1 MPTVDALIR
10 QLETGTHY
18 ERTLAA
24 HALGDHHD
32 PRAIDALIRILEDQ
46 SEDCAVRMAAA
57 DALGRIG
64 NPKAMEPL
72 IRTIG
77 EMCDRHLLQA
87 VAKALG
93 AFQGP
98 RVTDALVKA
107 LGYEYYT
114 AHAAAESLKKLRD
127 RRAVEPL
134 IRRLEDKRGGG
145 YHREF
150 PAQILGVLGDPRAIP
165 ALVKALRDVSVFL
178 KRKALESLR
187 GFILTHPDA
196 ILRLPPEDRHLLGRQ
211 IQDAQRK
218 ELLKKL
224 CRKSRN
230 KTR

>member
-1 MPTVDALIR
+1 MGRVDALIR

-24 HALGDHHD
+24 RALGDHHD

-134 IRRLEDKRGGG
+134 IRRLEDKQSGG
-145 YHREF
+145 YRRAL
-150 PAQILGVLGDPRAIP
+150 PAEILGVLGDPRAIP
-165 ALVKALRDVSVFL
+165 ALAKALHDDDEDI
-178 KRKALESLR
+178 RKAASKSLLA
-187 GFILTHPDA
+187 FVPTHPDA
-196 ILRLPPEDRHLLGRQ
+196 ILQLPPNDRHRLGRL
-211 IQDAQRK
+211 IQDAERD
-218 ELLKKL
+218 EFT
-224 CRKSRN
+224 KSVCG
-230 KTR
+230 

>member
-10 QLETGTHY
+10 QLKTGTHY

-98 RVTDALVKA
+98 RVTDALVGA
-107 LGYEYYT
+107 LGYEYSI
-114 AHAAAESLKKLRD
+114 AHGAAESLKKLRD

-134 IRRLEDKRGGG
+134 IRLAEKGGI
-145 YHREF
+145 YDHT
-150 PAQILGVLGDPRAIP
+150 PLLALQILGVLNDPRAVP
-165 ALVKALRDVSVFL
+165 TLVKAMRHPHPLMSQY
-178 KRKALESLR
+178 ATESLR
-187 GFILTHPDA
+187 RFLITHPDA
-196 ILRLPPEDRHLLGRQ
+196 ILRAAPKDRDLMGRVF
-211 IQDAQRK
+211 QDAERD
-218 ELLKKL
+218 EFT
-224 CRKSRN
+224 KSVCG
-230 KTR
+230 

>member
-1 MPTVDALIR
+1 MGSVDEIIR
-10 QLETGTHY
+10 QLETGNFH

-24 HALGDHHD
+24 RALGDHHD

-134 IRRLEDKRGGG
+134 IRRLEDKQSGG
-145 YHREF
+145 YRRAL
-150 PAQILGVLGDPRAIP
+150 PAEILGVLGDPRAIP
-165 ALVKALRDVSVFL
+165 ALAKALHDDDEDI
-178 KRKALESLR
+178 RKAASKSLLA
-187 GFILTHPDA
+187 FVPTHPDA
-196 ILRLPPEDRHLLGRQ
+196 ILRLPPDDRHRLGRL
-211 IQDAQRK
+211 IQDAQRD
-218 ELLKKL
+218 ELT
-224 CRKSRN
+224 KSVCG
-230 KTR
+230 

>member
-1 MPTVDALIR
+1 MQTVDELIR
-10 QLETGTHY
+10 QLETGNLH

-24 HALGDHHD
+24 RALGDHHD
-32 PRAIDALIRILEDQ
+32 PRAIDALIQILEDQ

-98 RVTDALVKA
+98 RVTDALVGA

-114 AHAAAESLKKLRD
+114 AHAAAESLKKHRD

-134 IRRLEDKRGGG
+134 IRRLEDKRSGG
-145 YHREF
+145 YRRAL

-165 ALVKALRDVSVFL
+165 ALAKALHDDDEDI
-178 KRKALESLR
+178 RKAASQSLLA
-187 GFILTHPDA
+187 FVPTHPDA
-196 ILRLPPEDRHLLGRQ
+196 ILRLPPDDRHRLGRQ
-211 IQDAQRK
+211 IQDSERN
-218 ELLKKL
+218 ELVRKL
-224 CRKSRN
+224 CK
-230 KTR
+230 

>member
-1 MPTVDALIR
+1 MQTVDELIR
-10 QLETGTHY
+10 QLETGNLHG
-18 ERTLAA
+18 RTLAA
-24 HALGDHHD
+24 RALGDHHD
-32 PRAIDALIRILEDQ
+32 PRAIDALIQILEDQ

-114 AHAAAESLKKLRD
+114 AHAAAESLKKHRD

-134 IRRLEDKRGGG
+134 IDDSKTNRAEATGAHYPRRFSACWATHAL
-145 YHREF
+145 F
-150 PAQILGVLGDPRAIP
+150 PHSQKHCMTTTKTFGKPP
-165 ALVKALRDVSVFL
+165 ANRS
-178 KRKALESLR
+178 
-187 GFILTHPDA
+187 
-196 ILRLPPEDRHLLGRQ
+196 
-211 IQDAQRK
+211 
-218 ELLKKL
+218 
-224 CRKSRN
+224 
-230 KTR
+230 